1 MTTTLDK
8 NSQRI
13 LVVDDEASISELI
26 STSLRFVGFDVR
38 TAANGAEALR
48 VAEDFKPHAMV
59 LDVMLPD
66 LDGFEVCKKIRNEG
80 VDTGVLFLTAKD
92 GMDDKVKGLTLGGD
106 DYMTKPFSL
115 EELVARL
122 RALLRRTG
130 VDQIEIDDEKMR
142 FADLELDEATHEVRR
157 AGELLDLS
165 PTEFALL
172 RYLIINADRVV
183 SKAQI
188 LDHVWQYDFRG
199 DMGIVETYISYL
211 RKKVDAFEPPLIHT
225 VRGVGYRLRM
235 PPKQSM
241 RSRKLNNDWA
251 NSSLRNRLTIGV
263 LVLSAI
269 GFVGAGVGSQALLR
283 NYLIHQVDDQLLSV
297 VAGTQE
303 RLDRAG
309 IARDA
314 DDDDDGQRSAQ
325 TATPLNRVPTS
336 ISVTVLDPFGNLV
349 GGIGGDF
356 NSNQIT
362 DYVKGLLPGQV
373 AAYGSKPFTIEAPG
387 ADFRVATTVL
397 PSSLGSVIVAQSLAD
412 FDKTTHQIAVVFLII
427 GGLVL
432 LFIAFASRQVIKV
445 GMRPL
450 ERIEETAEKIAA
462 GDLSARLDNYEPET
476 EVGRLSTSLNIMLS
490 RIEEAFDA
498 RMQSEDKLRRFVA
511 DASHELRTPLTAI
524 RGFAELHRQGAVPE
538 GEKTN
543 ELISRIEKESM
554 RMGYLVEDLLM
565 LARMD
570 QSRELVIADVDLSAL
585 LQEAVTSAQAA
596 GPDHT
601 ITTNI
606 ASGITTK
613 GDADKIYQVV
623 TNLLANAR
631 AHTPAGS
638 AITVTVAKD
647 GADSLVTIADNGPG
661 LSAEDQARIFERFY
675 RVDASRQRSSKDG
688 SGLGLSIVDAVMR
701 AHGGDVTVA
710 SELGKG
716 AAFTLRFKN

>member
-1 MTTTLDK
+1 
-8 NSQRI
+8 
-13 LVVDDEASISELI
+13 
-26 STSLRFVGFDVR
+26 
-38 TAANGAEALR
+38 
-48 VAEDFKPHAMV
+48 
-59 LDVMLPD
+59 
-66 LDGFEVCKKIRNEG
+66 
-80 VDTGVLFLTAKD
+80 
-92 GMDDKVKGLTLGGD
+92 
-106 DYMTKPFSL
+106 
-115 EELVARL
+115 
-122 RALLRRTG
+122 
-130 VDQIEIDDEKMR
+130 
-142 FADLELDEATHEVRR
+142 
-157 AGELLDLS
+157 
-165 PTEFALL
+165 
-172 RYLIINADRVV
+172 
-183 SKAQI
+183 
-188 LDHVWQYDFRG
+188 
-199 DMGIVETYISYL
+199 
-211 RKKVDAFEPPLIHT
+211 
-225 VRGVGYRLRM
+225 
-235 PPKQSM
+235 M
-241 RSRKLNNDWA
+241 RSRKIQADLA

-297 VAGTQE
+297 IGGTAD

-309 IARDA
+309 IANDEDA
-314 DDDDDGQRSAQ
+314 DDARA
-325 TATPLNRVPTS
+325 TTRRVTPLNRVPTS
-336 ISVTVLDPFGNLV
+336 ISVTVLDPFGNLI
-349 GGIGGDF
+349 GGIGGDL
-356 NSNQIT
+356 NSNKIT

-387 ADFRVATTVL
+387 SDFRVATTVL

-412 FDKTTHQIAVVFLII
+412 FDRTTHQIAVVFLLI

-450 ERIEETAEKIAA
+450 EKIEETAGKIAG
-462 GDLSARLDNYEPET
+462 GDLSARLDNFEPDT
-476 EVGRLSTSLNIMLS
+476 EVGRLSTSLNTMLS

-498 RMQSEDKLRRFVA
+498 RTKSEDKLRRFVA

-524 RGFAELHRQGAVPE
+524 RGFAELYRQGAVPA

-543 ELISRIEKESM
+543 ELIARIEKESM

-570 QSRELVIADVDLSAL
+570 KSRELVITDVNLSEL
-585 LQEAVTSAQAA
+585 VQEAVTSAQAA
-596 GPDHT
+596 GPEHV

-606 ASGITTK
+606 SAGVTTK

-631 AHTPAGS
+631 AHTPAGT
-638 AITVTVAKD
+638 AITVSAYTEGGDSFVTV
-647 GADSLVTIADNGPG
+647 ADNGPG

-675 RVDASRQRSSKDG
+675 RVDASRQRNSRDG

-716 AAFTLRFKN
+716 AAFTLHFKG

>member
-1 MTTTLDK
+1 MTTAIDK

-92 GMDDKVKGLTLGGD
+92 GMEDKVKGLTLGGD

-314 DDDDDGQRSAQ
+314 DDDDGQRSAQ

-675 RVDASRQRSSKDG
+675 RVDASRQRNSKDG